1 MIGDL
6 NETQM
11 VRVLQTQAV
20 GRIGCYAK
28 DRTYVV
34 PVAYAYA
41 DGYIYCH
48 SGLGMKIEMMR
59 ANPHVCF
66 EVDEVDEHA
75 PGSWRSVVAE
85 GVFEEL
91 HGLAAARALAL
102 LTRRFISRTGRSRPK
117 RRPTGR
123 TVAFRIRVER
133 MTGREVTR

>member
-1 MIGDL
+1 MKTFGAIL
-6 NETQM
+6 
-11 VRVLQTQAV
+11 
-20 GRIGCYAK
+20 
-28 DRTYVV
+28 
-34 PVAYAYA
+34 VAASA
-41 DGYIYCH
+41 AAFAIAPEPDGLTL
-48 SGLGMKIEMMR
+48 SPG
-59 ANPHVCF
+59 F
-66 EVDEVDEHA
+66 HA
-75 PGSWRSVVAE
+75 SVVAE